1 MPHVLGFKFETVDDE
16 QRDTIL
22 NAIIDLFD
30 EQMGIGEKVALSY
43 KVEGKTARG
52 KQKTEYSV
60 EWLRAEPAPML
71 EDLGINVTQNSMLA
85 LIDRYAEER
94 LDRLNQVADA
104 IEQKRKEIRQKAE
117 VIERAALEKDHED
130 ALLDKWAQALDEP
143 ATQKPQPPNANA
155 DTDDDTDDDTEV

>member
-1 MPHVLGFKFETVDDE
+1 MPHVIGFKFETVDDE
-16 QRDTIL
+16 QRNTIIER
-22 NAIIDLFD
+22 IIDLFD

-71 EDLGINVTQNSMLA
+71 EDLGINITQNSMLA

-94 LDRLNQVADA
+94 LDRLNQVAEA
-104 IEQKRKEIRQKAE
+104 IEQKRREIRVKADL
-117 VIERAALEKDHED
+117 IERAALEEDHED
-130 ALLDKWAQALDEP
+130 ELLSKWSQALDTPAQEP
-143 ATQKPQPPNANA
+143 LGA
-155 DTDDDTDDDTEV
+155 DESGDEEESEG